1 MRIIFSLLVLIS
13 LFVDAGFAQNTMKIY
28 VPKLSAPYFF
38 YENENEVN
46 GFVPSLLNELLQ
58 NPLEFAKYSDSI
70 LKKEAFPKVS
80 GLFPSRI
87 LLIIMCLYAP
97 IRQSNHYPIC
107 ITAKSLYLKMICHTG
122 FYMATKPLLF

>member
-70 LKKEAFPKVS
+70 LKKEAADQLGFLSESSVPK
-80 GLFPSRI
+80 
-87 LLIIMCLYAP
+87 
-97 IRQSNHYPIC
+97 
-107 ITAKSLYLKMICHTG
+107 G
-122 FYMATKPLLF
+122 FRF